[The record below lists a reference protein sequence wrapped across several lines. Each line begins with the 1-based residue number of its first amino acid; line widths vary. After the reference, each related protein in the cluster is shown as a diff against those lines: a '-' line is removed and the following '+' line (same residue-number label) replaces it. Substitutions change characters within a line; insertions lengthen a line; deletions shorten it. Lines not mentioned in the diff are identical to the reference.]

1 MAAGVGG
8 LQTALIL
15 IGFIV
20 RFQPNFNN
28 NIEVYDVRLEN
39 LGFYACQLDIKES
52 KFDYTIQKLCSGV
65 LDTSNQNGRP
75 EKIIT
80 GNRKIANPSTYCLI
94 LSILLSGDIH
104 INPDAI
110 KYPCTLYPK
119 LVRSNQMA
127 IQCDFCDNWT
137 HLKCTK
143 ITVSE
148 YTKLGESNETYFCKT
163 CTDRLP
169 KFTDSYF
176 GETSFRS
183 NDNVFNLTGS
193 SCSSTHDDNNETYD
207 IFNELTEQ
215 RKKHLPVRI

>member
-15 IGFIV
+15 IGFII
-20 RFQPNFNN
+20 RFQPNFSN
-28 NIEVYDVRLEN
+28 NIEVDDVRPEN

-52 KFDYTIQKLCSGV
+52 KFDYTIQKLCSG
-65 LDTSNQNGRP
+65 
-75 EKIIT
+75 
-80 GNRKIANPSTYCLI
+80 
-94 LSILLSGDIH
+94 
-104 INPDAI
+104 
-110 KYPCTLYPK
+110 
-119 LVRSNQMA
+119 
-127 IQCDFCDNWT
+127 

-148 YTKLGESNETYFCKT
+148 YTKLGKSNETYFCKI

-193 SCSSTHDDNNETYD
+193 SLSSTHD
-207 IFNELTEQ
+207 
-215 RKKHLPVRI
+215 